1 MVFHPLT
8 QHPTSAPLASKL
20 ALLLPCLHLSAVAA
34 RLSRVLADL
43 LANPPPASLIHPV
56 IDWTKAMG
64 AAVRQAPLRL
74 LLQNSDN
81 KVRRETVSGAK

>member
-1 MVFHPLT
+1 MHFH
-8 QHPTSAPLASKL
+8 
-20 ALLLPCLHLSAVAA
+20 AVAA

-64 AAVRQAPLRL
+64 AVVRQAPLRL

-81 KVRRETVSGAK
+81 KVSWRKYLFAAMAETVGWGCALGDCKAV